1 MPPAAEHARRS
12 IAADPTNAVGH
23 CALSYVLLLSGRHQE
38 SMAEADLAVGLDP
51 NFAWA
56 HAGQGSVRT
65 FGGRPAEAIEPLNTA
80 IRLSP
85 FDPQMSRWLHHLARA
100 HYFMRDYET
109 ALAIARQGCQSYP
122 NYRPTYRALIASL
135 GPKNSSSPVCSS
147 GRECAEI
154 FVNAPS

>member
-1 MPPAAEHARRS
+1 
-12 IAADPTNAVGH
+12 
-23 CALSYVLLLSGRHQE
+23 
-38 SMAEADLAVGLDP
+38 MAEADLAVGLDA

-56 HAGQGSVRT
+56 HAGQGSART

-109 ALAIARQGCQSYP
+109 ALAIARQGCLSYP

-135 GPKNSSSPVCSS
+135 GQTGQV
-147 GRECAEI
+147 AEAQRAMADAAARHGESVRFSMLTQQPELRGEDHVHMLKGWRKGEVI
-154 FVNAPS
+154 P